1 MTRRF
6 DTLFLRLFVLMWVTL
21 VASHFIAY
29 TTVTMV
35 LGHRAPPPGAP
46 ADQSPLSVERL
57 PTLPSLP
64 PGNPFKGDAN
74 GAPPPPPPPH
84 GARPAPPGPA
94 LPAWMR
100 WSDYA
105 IRMAVIALFAAVGAR
120 WLSSPMRRLAR
131 ASAQLSDGLRAGQA
145 IKLDEQR
152 GTIEV
157 RNTAAVFNRMVARLQ
172 EQFDARSLH
181 MAALSHDLRTPLTR
195 LRMRIEPLA
204 DERAQ
209 AAIDDIREMDEMIE
223 ATLAVLREQ
232 RDGTPAPALDLC
244 ALLQALA
251 DDLAAQGQPV
261 SVDTA
266 APLSADTGAPLR
278 VRAHPAALRRI
289 VGNLVA
295 NALRHGGNARMAAR
309 ALSPS
314 AVEVTVDD
322 DGPGIAPDAIPRA
335 FEPWVRLHGEGARSG
350 HGLGLAIARD
360 LAERDGGSLTLANRP
375 QGGLRARLV
384 LPTA

>member
-1 MTRRF
+1 MNLRRF

-29 TTVTMV
+29 FTVTVV
-35 LGHRAPPPGAP
+35 LGHGTPPPGAP
-46 ADQSPLSVERL
+46 HDQSPLSVERL

-64 PGNPFKGDAN
+64 PGNPFKGDAT
-74 GAPPPPPPPH
+74 GAPPPPPH
-84 GARPAPPGPA
+84 GARPGPPGPA

-145 IKLDEQR
+145 AKLDEQR

-195 LRMRIEPLA
+195 LRMRIEALA
-204 DERAQ
+204 DERART
-209 AAIDDIREMDEMIE
+209 AVDDIREMDDMIE
-223 ATLAVLREQ
+223 GTLAVLREQ
-232 RDGTPAPALDLC
+232 RDGSPAPVLDLC
-244 ALLQALA
+244 ALLQSLG
-251 DDLAAQGQPV
+251 DDLAAQGQAV

-266 APLSADTGAPLR
+266 ASLR
-278 VRAHPAALRRI
+278 ARAHPAALRRI
-289 VGNLVA
+289 VGNLVS
-295 NALRHGGNARMAAR
+295 NALRHGGNARVAAH
-309 ALSPS
+309 ALAPS

-322 DGPGIAPDAIPRA
+322 DGPGIAPDEIEHA
-335 FEPWVRLHGEGARSG
+335 FKPWVRLTHGDGARSG

-360 LAERDGGSLTLANRP
+360 LAERDGGSLALANRP
-375 QGGLRARLV
+375 QGGLRATLV
-384 LPTA
+384 LPAA